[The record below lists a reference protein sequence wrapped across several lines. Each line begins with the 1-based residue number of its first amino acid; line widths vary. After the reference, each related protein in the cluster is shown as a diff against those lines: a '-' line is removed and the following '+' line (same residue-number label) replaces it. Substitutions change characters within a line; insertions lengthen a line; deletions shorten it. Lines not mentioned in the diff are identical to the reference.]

1 MTKTTLALFII
12 IALISFFLW
21 MEFKSYQI
29 RSVLMTWLSQVI
41 PTNSNQP
48 ISETKVIEPTKI
60 NKGTGDTITLS
71 TLELKVTNSEEK
83 ETLTAKYSEPKVAK
97 PNTKFLVITLDVKNI
112 INEPFTDFF
121 RDLVLEDSNWKKY
134 LPIDSIGVVDNY
146 LAWRNLQPWINESGI
161 ILYELPKETVSYYFT
176 IWKKWSNDLFYVKLR

>member
-1 MTKTTLALFII
+1 MKKSVLIII
-12 IALISFFLW
+12 IASLVSFFLW

-29 RSVLMTWLSQVI
+29 RSAFKTWL
-41 PTNSNQP
+41 NQTITADSSWP
-48 ISETKVIEPTKI
+48 KSDTKI
-60 NKGTGDTITLS
+60 ESTRISKNIGDIITLS
-71 TLELKVTNSEEK
+71 TIELKVMNTEEK

-97 PNTKFLVITLDVKNI
+97 QNTKFVMLTLDVKNI

-134 LPIDSIGVVDNY
+134 LPIDSIWVVDNY

-161 ILYELPKETVSYYFT
+161 ILYELPKETDSYYFT
-176 IWKKWSNDLFYVKLR
+176 IWKKWSNDLIYVKLR